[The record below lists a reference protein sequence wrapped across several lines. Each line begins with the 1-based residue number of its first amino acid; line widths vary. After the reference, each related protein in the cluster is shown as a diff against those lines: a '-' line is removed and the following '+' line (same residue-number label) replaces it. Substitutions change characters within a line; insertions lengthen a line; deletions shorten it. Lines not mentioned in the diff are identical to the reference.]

1 MPSAFNK
8 KAKAIHLNLTQDEYN
23 KIQKLAEIRHLNP
36 TSYTKQ
42 VALGNRIKPT
52 VIEYPQE
59 QTTIE
64 DDESTNNLHEVNEQL
79 KKDNEA
85 LKLDVEAFRVKANL
99 LDELLTHVNENA
111 YIDFNG
117 FRDDEELRYK
127 LKNIKQNEGGVTF
140 E

>member
-52 VIEYPQE
+52 VIEYPKE
-59 QTTIE
+59 QTTL
-64 DDESTNNLHEVNEQL
+64 DDYNDSNEIIEQL

-85 LKLDVEAFRVKANL
+85 LKSDVEAFRVKANL

>member
-1 MPSAFNK
+1 MPSAHNR
-8 KAKAIHLNLTQDEYN
+8 KAKAINLNLTLEEYE
-23 KIQKLAEIRHLNP
+23 KIKQLAEIRHLNP

-85 LKLDVEAFRVKANL
+85 LKSDKHALQQRIDQLEDDIEQFKQENDVFHRLFYYFRK
-99 LDELLTHVNENA
+99 
-111 YIDFNG
+111 F
-117 FRDDEELRYK
+117 F
-127 LKNIKQNEGGVTF
+127 F
-140 E
+140 

>member
-1 MPSAFNK
+1 MPSSFNK
-8 KAKAIHLNLTQDEYN
+8 KAKTINVNLTQDEYN

-64 DDESTNNLHEVNEQL
+64 DDESTNNLHEVNEHL

-85 LKLDVEAFRVKANL
+85 LKSDVEAFRVKANL

-127 LKNIKQNEGGVTF
+127 LKTIKQNEGGVTF

>member
-36 TSYTKQ
+36 TSYTKH

-64 DDESTNNLHEVNEQL
+64 DDKSTNNLHEVNEQL

-85 LKLDVEAFRVKANL
+85 LKSDVEAFRVKANL

-127 LKNIKQNEGGVTF
+127 LKTIKQNEGGVTF

>member
-1 MPSAFNK
+1 MPSAYNR
-8 KAKAIHLNLTQDEYN
+8 KAKVINLNLTIEEYE
-23 KIQKLAEIRHLNP
+23 KIKQLAEIRHLNP
-36 TSYTKQ
+36 TSYTKLT
-42 VALGNRIKPT
+42 ALGNRIKPT

-59 QTTIE
+59 QTTL
-64 DDESTNNLHEVNEQL
+64 DDYNNSNDSNEIIEQL

-85 LKLDVEAFRVKANL
+85 LKSDVEAFRVKANL